1 MLARCLSAIQAAR
14 PGLSPL
20 ARAVVEAI
28 LLSQGR
34 IGTSEAVA
42 RRMGMGSRF
51 RLARL
56 LRREGLPP
64 LHRIG
69 RWATVLSWVLEA
81 ETTGASLCRMAVHSD
96 RHPAACYRLV
106 ADITGLTWEA
116 VRVRGYDWAEREFLR
131 EMGVGDPILA
141 PRQTVPVK
149 RCRVPT
155 FASLSRPARA
165 SHGSRV
171 STSATQP

>member
-1 MLARCLSAIQAAR
+1 MLDRCLSAIQAAH

-28 LLSQGR
+28 HLSQGP
-34 IGTSEAVA
+34 IGSAEAVA

-69 RWATVLSWVLEA
+69 GWATVLSWVLEA
-81 ETTGASLCRMAVHSD
+81 ETTGASLCRMAFHSG

-106 ADITGLTWEA
+106 TEITSLTWEA
-116 VRVRGYDWAEREFLR
+116 VRARGYEWAEREFLR
-131 EMGVGDPILA
+131 EMGVSDPVLA
-141 PRQTVPVK
+141 PCQIVRVK

-155 FASLSRPARA
+155 FARLRALTLS
-165 SHGSRV
+165 
-171 STSATQP
+171 

>member
-28 LLSQGR
+28 CLSKGP
-34 IGTSEAVA
+34 IGSADAVA
-42 RRMGMGSRF
+42 KRMGVGTRF
-51 RLARL
+51 RLARML
-56 LRREGLPP
+56 EREELPP

-81 ETTGASLCRMAVHSD
+81 ETTGASLCRMAFHSD

-106 ADITGLTWEA
+106 AELTGLTWEA
-116 VRVRGYDWAEREFLR
+116 VRARGYEWAEREFLR
-131 EMGVGDPILA
+131 EMGVRDPILA
-141 PRQTVPVK
+141 PRQTVPVR

-155 FASLSRPARA
+155 YARLRADGAPLTLS
-165 SHGSRV
+165 
-171 STSATQP
+171 